1 MVIFVSERNKKQQ
14 LKKRTDMKS
23 LGIIF
28 AAIVTTVVIFGV
40 AILVGNIIY
49 NVMCEIYNRVKSL

>member
-1 MVIFVSERNKKQQ
+1 
-14 LKKRTDMKS
+14 MKS

-49 NVMCEIYNRVKSL
+49 NVMCKIYNRVK

>member
-1 MVIFVSERNKKQQ
+1 
-14 LKKRTDMKS
+14 MKS

-28 AAIVTTVVIFGV
+28 AAVVTTVIIFAV

-49 NVMCEIYNRVKSL
+49 SLMCEIYNRIK